1 MPKIDFGEKG
11 IRIYK
16 RVNED
21 PGTAGNQEEEN
32 WRELL
37 ESWITP
43 YF

>member
-1 MPKIDFGEKG
+1 MNNNISDEY

-32 WRELL
+32 WREFL